1 MIGYTVRFDIPV
13 ALIVC
18 AVLCYCKLYP
28 WLAIPV
34 AYMLISLVKGVWAA
48 RRSSITLK
56 DDYVEIH
63 NGKLADV
70 RNYIKYANVE
80 VVCLRQT
87 LFTPFFH
94 RVNLIVSTN
103 GTSFV
108 VRSLKEK
115 EANDVYEYLI
125 GNSRS

>member
-1 MIGYTVRFDIPV
+1 MF
-13 ALIVC
+13 
-18 AVLCYCKLYP
+18 
-28 WLAIPV
+28 
-34 AYMLISLVKGVWAA
+34 ISLVKGVCAA

-63 NGKLADV
+63 NDKLADV

-80 VVCLRQT
+80 VACLRQT